1 MSAPTPETIKH
12 PRPSWPL
19 RFLGWLLEPW
29 IRLRVD
35 PERPAAAL
43 VGERSVCYI
52 IERYGLSN
60 ALILDRACRDAG
72 LPSPL
77 VAMPG
82 GHLSQ
87 RRAMLAVSRRQGFW
101 FGRPRS
107 LSHSQGLAEL
117 IEAAA
122 GDPELDVQ
130 LVPVSIFVG
139 RAPQRASGWFS
150 VLFSENWAVVGRF
163 RRFMAILLNGRD
175 TVVQFSAPV
184 SLRQAL
190 ADDMPR
196 ERALRRLSRVLR
208 THFRRIR
215 ATVIGPDL
223 SHRRNLIDEVLN
235 AEPVRQ
241 AIAQQAARDG
251 KSYKHAYAKARAFAW
266 EIAADY
272 SHTVVRSLSFLLT
285 GFWNKLYDGVRINHF
300 DTLKEIA
307 PGREVIY
314 VPCHRSHI
322 DYLLLSYLLYT
333 RGLVPPHIAAGVNL
347 NLPLVGPIL
356 RRGGAFFLRRSF
368 KANPLYSSVFSE
380 YVAALVRRGVSLEY
394 FIEGG
399 RSRTGRLLQ
408 PKAGMLG
415 ITVRGY
421 LRQPR
426 RPVVFQPVYI
436 GYEKLIEG
444 RSYIGELSG
453 KPKQKESLFGLL
465 RAFGVLR
472 HKYGQVTVN
481 FGEPI
486 HLDALLDETAPGWR
500 EAPFDGE
507 SRPAWLN
514 PSIDELAWRILARI
528 NQAADVNPVSLLS
541 LALLS
546 TPKNAMTE
554 SDLKGQMA
562 LLQDLF
568 TTLPYSGRATVTPL
582 SPAEVIAYGENMKLL
597 ERVRHPLGD
606 VLGLNDRDAVLS
618 SYYRNNVQHL
628 LAAAAWVACCFS
640 NNRRMSR
647 AAVLRLG
654 RIVYPYIQ
662 AELFLPWTEEAW
674 DGRVQ
679 ATIEFFLARGL
690 LFAESDGRVL
700 SREAGQSDGAYRLR
714 LVAHSLLQAFERYYI
729 AIAVLVKNG
738 SGVLSASEVENL
750 CHLTAQRLTMVYELN
765 APEYFDKALFRSFI
779 AKLRER
785 GVVKADEAGKLV
797 FGENLVQVAQDAKV
811 ILRRELRHSILKLSP
826 ETRASLD
833 DGAAKAA

>member
-1 MSAPTPETIKH
+1 MSASPKTSAQ

-19 RFLGWLLEPW
+19 RVLGWLLEPW
-29 IRLRVD
+29 IRIRLD
-35 PERPAAAL
+35 PERPTTRID
-43 VGERSVCYI
+43 GERPVCYV

-60 ALILDRACRDAG
+60 ALILDRACRQAG
-72 LPSPL
+72 LPSAL

-82 GHLSQ
+82 GYLSR
-87 RRAMLAVSRRQGFW
+87 RRALLAVSRRPGFW
-101 FGRPRS
+101 FRRPSIRS
-107 LSHSQGLAEL
+107 YSQGLAEL
-117 IEAAA
+117 LEATAA
-122 GDPELDVQ
+122 DAALDIQ

-139 RAPQRASGWFS
+139 RAPTRSSGWFS

-163 RRFMAILLNGRD
+163 RRFMAIVLNGRD
-175 TVVQFSAPV
+175 TYVQFSAPV

-190 ADDMPR
+190 AEDLPR
-196 ERALRRLSRVLR
+196 ERAQRRLARVLR

-215 ATVIGPDL
+215 GTVIGPDL
-223 SHRRNLIDEVLN
+223 SHRRMLIDEVLN
-235 AEPVRQ
+235 AEPVRM
-241 AIAQQAARDG
+241 AIEQQAARNG
-251 KSYKHAYAKARAFAW
+251 KNFKHAYGQARAFAW

-272 SHTVVRSLSFLLT
+272 SHTVVRSASFLLT
-285 GFWNKLYDGVRINHF
+285 GFWNKIFDGLRVHHF
-300 DTLKEIA
+300 DTVKDVA

-322 DYLLLSYLLYT
+322 DYLLISYILYT

-347 NLPLVGPIL
+347 NMPLVGPIL

-368 KANPLYSSVFSE
+368 KSNALYSAVFSE

-421 LRQPR
+421 LRQTR

-472 HKYGQVTVN
+472 HNYGQVTVN

-486 HLDALLDETAPGWR
+486 HLDQLLDETAPGWR
-500 EAPFDGE
+500 ESPTGGD
-507 SRPAWLN
+507 SRPSWLN
-514 PSIDELAWRILARI
+514 PSIDLLAWRILARV
-528 NQAADVNPVSLLS
+528 NEAANLSPVNLLA

-546 TPKNAMTE
+546 TPKKAMTE
-554 SDLKGQMA
+554 IDLVGHLD

-568 TTLPYSGRATVTPL
+568 TALPYSARVTVTEH
-582 SPAEVIAYGENMKLL
+582 SPAEIIAYGEKIKLIQ
-597 ERVRHPLGD
+597 RVAHPLGD
-606 VLGLNDRDAVLS
+606 VLNLAEREAILA

-662 AELFLPWTEEAW
+662 AELFLPWSETEW
-674 DGRVQ
+674 NGRVQ

-690 LFAESDGRVL
+690 LFANSDGRVL

-714 LVAHSLLQAFERYYI
+714 LIAHSLLQAFERYYI

-738 SGVLSASEVENL
+738 PGTLSAAEVENL
-750 CHLTAQRLTMVYELN
+750 CHLTAQRLTLVYELN

-785 GVVKADEAGKLV
+785 GVVKNDEAGKLR
-797 FGENLVQVAQDAKV
+797 FEENLVQVSQDAKV

-826 ETRASLD
+826 EARASL
-833 DGAAKAA
+833 GESQEPAK

>member
-1 MSAPTPETIKH
+1 MSALAIHT
-12 PRPSWPL
+12 RPAWPL
-19 RFLGWLLEPW
+19 RVLGWLLEPW
-29 IRLRVD
+29 IRLRLD
-35 PERPAAAL
+35 PEKPAERIDGARP
-43 VGERSVCYI
+43 VCYV
-52 IERYGLSN
+52 IERHGLSN
-60 ALILDRACRDAG
+60 ALILDRACRLAG

-82 GHLSQ
+82 VRLGR
-87 RRAMLAVSRRQGFW
+87 RRALIAVLPRRRTW
-101 FGRPRS
+101 FRRTARS
-107 LSHSQGLAEL
+107 GAPQGLAEL
-117 IEAAA
+117 LAATA
-122 GDPELDVQ
+122 SEPDLEIQ
-130 LVPVSIFVG
+130 LIPVSIFVG
-139 RAPQRASGWFS
+139 RAPNRSSGWFR

-163 RRFMAILLNGRD
+163 RRLMAILLNGRD
-175 TVVQFSAPV
+175 TLVQFSAPV

-190 ADDMPR
+190 ADGLPP

-208 THFRRIR
+208 VHFRRIR
-215 ATVIGPDL
+215 SAVIGPDL
-223 SHRRNLIDEVLN
+223 SHRRMLIDEVLH
-235 AEPVRQ
+235 AEPVRN
-241 AIAQQAARDG
+241 AIEQQAAREG
-251 KSYKHAYAKARAFAW
+251 KSMRHAYGRARAYAW

-272 SHTVVRSLSFLLT
+272 SHTVVRSLSFVLT
-285 GFWNKLYDGVRINHF
+285 AFWNKLYDGVRVHHF
-300 DTLKEIA
+300 ETVKEVA

-322 DYLLLSYLLYT
+322 DYLLLSYILYA

-347 NLPLVGPIL
+347 NLPLVGPLL

-368 KANPLYSSVFSE
+368 KSNALYSAVFSE

-399 RSRTGRLLQ
+399 RSRTGRLLP

-421 LRQPR
+421 LRQLR

-436 GYEKLIEG
+436 GYEKVIEG

-453 KPKQKESLFGLL
+453 KPKQKESLLSLL

-472 HKYGQVTVN
+472 HRYGQVTVN

-500 EAPFDGE
+500 EPREDAE

-514 PSIDELAWRILARI
+514 PAIDTLAIRILENI
-528 NQAADVNPVSLLS
+528 NRAADVNPVCLLA

-554 SDLKGQMA
+554 HDLLA
-562 LLQDLF
+562 HLELLKDLL
-568 TTLPYSGRATVTPL
+568 TALPYSERTTVCSLQPD
-582 SPAEVIAYGENMKLL
+582 EIVAYGEKMKLVQ
-597 ERVRHPLGD
+597 RVSHPLGD
-606 VLGLNDRDAVLS
+606 VLCLEDSQAVLS

-628 LAAAAWVACCFS
+628 LAVAAWIACCFS

-647 AAVLRLG
+647 AAILRLG

-662 AELFLPWTEEAW
+662 AELFLPWSEEAW
-674 DGRVQ
+674 CGQLQ

-714 LVAHSLLQAFERYYI
+714 LIAHGLLQAFERYYI

-738 SGVLSASEVENL
+738 SGTLGAAEVENL
-750 CHLTAQRLTMVYELN
+750 CHLTAQRLTLVYELN
-765 APEYFDKALFRSFI
+765 APEYFDKGLFRSFI

-785 GVVKADEAGKLV
+785 GVVRADAAGKLC
-797 FGENLVQVAQDAKV
+797 FGEDLVQVAQDAKV

-826 ETRASLD
+826 EARASL
-833 DGAAKAA
+833 GGSAAKAA

>member
-1 MSAPTPETIKH
+1 MSATPAQSSRH
-12 PRPSWPL
+12 PRPAWPL
-19 RFLGWLLEPW
+19 RFFGWLLEPW
-29 IRLRVD
+29 VRLRID
-35 PERPAAAL
+35 PERPL
-43 VGERSVCYI
+43 QGIDDERPICYVV
-52 IERYGLSN
+52 ERYGLST
-60 ALILDRACRDAG
+60 ALILHRVCRESG

-77 VAMPG
+77 VAMRG
-82 GHLSQ
+82 GHLSR
-87 RRAMLAVSRRQGFW
+87 RRALLAVSRRQGFW
-101 FGRPRS
+101 FGRPRTRT
-107 LSHSQGLAEL
+107 HSQGLAEL
-117 IEAAA
+117 IDAASVDA
-122 GDPELDVQ
+122 ELDVQ

-139 RAPQRASGWFS
+139 RAPTRSSGWFR

-163 RRFMAILLNGRD
+163 RRLMAILLNGRD
-175 TVVQFSAPV
+175 TFVQFSAPI

-190 ADDMPR
+190 SDGLPR

-208 THFRRIR
+208 TRFRRIR
-215 ATVIGPDL
+215 ATVIGADL
-223 SHRRNLIDEVLN
+223 SHRRMLIDEVLN
-235 AEPVRQ
+235 AEPVR
-241 AIAQQAARDG
+241 AAMEQQAARDG
-251 KSYKHAYAKARAFAW
+251 KSLKHSYSKGRSYAW

-272 SHTVVRSLSFLLT
+272 SHTVVRSASFMLT
-285 GFWNKLYDGVRINHF
+285 GFWNKIYDGVRVNHF
-300 DTLKEIA
+300 DTVKEIA

-322 DYLLLSYLLYT
+322 DYLLLSYLLYS
-333 RGLVPPHIAAGVNL
+333 RGLVPPHIAAGINL
-347 NLPLVGPIL
+347 NMPLVGPIL

-368 KANPLYSSVFSE
+368 KSNVLYSAVFSE

-421 LRQPR
+421 LRQSR

-436 GYEKLIEG
+436 GYEKLIEA

-453 KPKQKESLFGLL
+453 QSKQKESLFGVL

-472 HKYGQVTVN
+472 HNYGKVTVN

-486 HLDALLDETAPGWR
+486 HLEALLDEVAPAWR
-500 EAPFDGE
+500 EPRDDAEG
-507 SRPAWLN
+507 RPAWLG
-514 PSIDELAWRILARI
+514 PSIDALASRILERI
-528 NQAADVNPVSLLS
+528 NQAADVNPINLLS

-554 SDLKGQMA
+554 TDLSSHLG
-562 LLQDLF
+562 LLQDLL
-568 TTLPYSGRATVTPL
+568 TTLPYSDRTTVSAL
-582 SPAEVIAYGENMKLL
+582 PAKEIIAYGERMKML
-597 ERVRHPLGD
+597 RRTAHPLGD
-606 VLGLNDRDAVLS
+606 VLGLDEREAILS

-628 LAAAAWVACCFS
+628 LAVAAWVACCFS

-647 AAVLRLG
+647 AAVQRLG

-662 AELFLPWTEEAW
+662 AELFLPWSAEQW
-674 DGRVQ
+674 NGQVQ

-690 LFAESDGRVL
+690 LFADSDGRVL

-714 LVAHSLLQAFERYYI
+714 LIAHSLLQAFERYYI

-738 SGVLSASEVENL
+738 SGTLSASEVENL
-750 CHLTAQRLTMVYELN
+750 CHLTAQRLTLVYELN

-779 AKLRER
+779 AMLRER
-785 GVVKADEAGKLV
+785 GVVRTDEAGKLA
-797 FGENLVQVAQDAKV
+797 FGEDLVQVAQDAKV

-826 ETRASLD
+826 EARASLEAEPAQ
-833 DGAAKAA
+833 AA